1 MKVMRLRKPGGLENL
16 YLDDIAPREPGT
28 GEIRVRVHATSL
40 NYHDMPSSRARSR
53 RPKVAYR

>member
-16 YLDDIAPREPGT
+16 YLDDIAPREPGA

-40 NYHDMPSSRARSR
+40 N
-53 RPKVAYR
+53 